1 MNTPSKRAQERTLRR
16 AALVLSA
23 WSAAAVALRAQTADP
38 TCTIDVSRPG
48 AAVAPICQGQQI
60 EEFNYQ
66 FEGGLYAQLLR
77 NPSFEELNDPLTGW
91 TLVMPGSSRGSLS
104 AATAADTGLLNDRQK
119 HCAKLASGTGAGLAN
134 AGYWGIGLKDQ
145 TTYKVSFWA
154 KREPNFEGTVEA
166 ALESNEGK
174 VCARSQAFKPTTSW
188 RHFTC
193 DLTTQGI
200 TQLTGSNRFVLYA
213 SSAGTVYFDVV
224 TLMPRTW
231 KDRPNGLRPDL
242 GGRLAAL
249 QLKYIQF
256 PGGCTAESAGME
268 VCWNW
273 KNSIGPLE
281 ERPGSTRNRWGYK
294 NDLYFG
300 LDEYLRLCEDL
311 GAEPV
316 YVTSSGISE
325 NPGDKEWGGL
335 CPLERMQPIIDDIL
349 DLLEYCKGP
358 ASTKWGAKRAAN
370 GHPAPYNL
378 KYIEIGNENGWQT
391 VKEYLPRYTL
401 IHDAI
406 LARYPELK
414 IMFNATGI
422 PSPTPENFLDF
433 ADDHFYEKDLAHLY
447 GKYDTINPALKRI
460 CVAEYAS
467 SARGNGGDVIGNYG
481 DALGDAVFM
490 LGCEKNSERMW
501 WTGYGNY
508 SGLLGHGNFGPCI
521 VWNDAVTNFVTP
533 SYHME
538 KMLFADNPGA
548 RVLPFTQN
556 TAHCFWSVSLDTAA
570 GRHDVLVKAVNKS
583 DTAET
588 IRLVL
593 QGAGKISPV
602 GHATTLTGTP
612 EAENSLA
619 SPNRIIPVASTFPAL
634 SNFKYPFPAYSITV
648 LRLTLMAYD

>member
-249 QLKYIQF
+249 QLKYI
-256 PGGCTAESAGME
+256 
-268 VCWNW
+268 
-273 KNSIGPLE
+273 
-281 ERPGSTRNRWGYK
+281 
-294 NDLYFG
+294 
-300 LDEYLRLCEDL
+300 
-311 GAEPV
+311 
-316 YVTSSGISE
+316 
-325 NPGDKEWGGL
+325 
-335 CPLERMQPIIDDIL
+335 
-349 DLLEYCKGP
+349 
-358 ASTKWGAKRAAN
+358 
-370 GHPAPYNL
+370 
-378 KYIEIGNENGWQT
+378 
-391 VKEYLPRYTL
+391 
-401 IHDAI
+401 
-406 LARYPELK
+406 
-414 IMFNATGI
+414 
-422 PSPTPENFLDF
+422 
-433 ADDHFYEKDLAHLY
+433 
-447 GKYDTINPALKRI
+447 
-460 CVAEYAS
+460 
-467 SARGNGGDVIGNYG
+467 
-481 DALGDAVFM
+481 
-490 LGCEKNSERMW
+490 
-501 WTGYGNY
+501 
-508 SGLLGHGNFGPCI
+508 
-521 VWNDAVTNFVTP
+521 
-533 SYHME
+533 
-538 KMLFADNPGA
+538 
-548 RVLPFTQN
+548 
-556 TAHCFWSVSLDTAA
+556 
-570 GRHDVLVKAVNKS
+570 
-583 DTAET
+583 
-588 IRLVL
+588 
-593 QGAGKISPV
+593 
-602 GHATTLTGTP
+602 
-612 EAENSLA
+612 
-619 SPNRIIPVASTFPAL
+619 
-634 SNFKYPFPAYSITV
+634 
-648 LRLTLMAYD
+648 